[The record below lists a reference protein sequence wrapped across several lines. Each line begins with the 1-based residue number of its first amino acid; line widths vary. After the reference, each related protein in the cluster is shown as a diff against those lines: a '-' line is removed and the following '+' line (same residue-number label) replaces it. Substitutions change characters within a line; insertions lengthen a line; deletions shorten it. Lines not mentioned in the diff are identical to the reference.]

1 MKTMYKVFMIAV
13 FAIAS
18 GNLFA
23 QTQEQQEAAEKLKKK
38 PLNGFFGLTFANAVP
53 QGDLQSNLQKTGLGL
68 SLIGGYYADPIPV
81 AFGLQGDILFF
92 GGDTKYIQDRTAAG
106 WLRGTDTVETQS
118 MIVPITVFVR
128 LQPNTGIIFPYIEGF
143 AGVNLFSTSAT
154 YNSYLMRNDG
164 TQVTDDK
171 SKFSASFAYGLG
183 AGISVK
189 LVDFIQLPNQRTS
202 LNLDIKMRYAFGTN
216 ADYYKVKLNNNTT
229 PEFTSF
235 KSETDMIITNV
246 GVSFCF

>member
-23 QTQEQQEAAEKLKKK
+23 QTQEQQDAAERLKKK

-53 QGDLQSNLQKTGLGL
+53 QGDFYSNLHKTGLGL
-68 SLIGGYYADPIPV
+68 SLYGGYYADPIPV

-92 GGDTKYIQDRTAAG
+92 GGDTKYFTWQKPGG
-106 WLRGTDTVETQS
+106 WNAGTDTVETQS
-118 MIVPITVFVR
+118 MIIPITVFAR
-128 LQPNTGIIFPYIEGF
+128 LQPNTGIVFPFIEAF
-143 AGVNLFSTSAT
+143 AGVNLFSATAT
-154 YNSYLMRNDG
+154 YKPYWG
-164 TQVTDDK
+164 PQDDK
-171 SKFSASFAYGLG
+171 DKFSASFAYGLG

-216 ADYYKVKLNNNTT
+216 ADYYKVKLDNNTT